1 MKTIIE
7 TLREIRVRPTLLWG
21 PPDTEGDIAKSRT
34 GKVYSV
40 RNDGSLRRPGPPR
53 PKRGSGKRVRRIRIE
68 MQRLDR
74 EYGWVAPAPE
84 VTP

>member
-21 PPDTEGDIAKSRT
+21 PPETTGDIAQSRT
-34 GKVYSV
+34 GRTYSV
-40 RNDGSLRRPGPPR
+40 RNDGSLRRPDPR
-53 PKRGSGKRVRRIRIE
+53 PKNGKRARRIRIE
-68 MQRLDR
+68 MRRLDR

-84 VTP
+84 VMP